1 MNCTLLEDHC
11 VRRTVILKKHDDYDI
26 DPDEPWRGDK
36 LKRQQTAEYLTPI
49 ITSIDQPFVISL
61 NAEYG
66 MGKTDFVRRWQHDL
80 NNQGFKT
87 AYFNAWES
95 DFSENALAAFMSS
108 LKFQLIEQTKGATQ
122 KSIKS
127 KIGNLAKKSGG
138 FLRYQAAPM
147 LARVAARKLLGEDE
161 LQALKDFELKEED
174 IENLT
179 SALAMEALASQ
190 EAAERSMVSF
200 RKEVGELVVAL
211 TKNEKDPA
219 KRKLIIF
226 VDELDR
232 CRPNYAL
239 EVLES
244 IKHLFSVPG
253 VIFIL
258 AVDETQLRETVK
270 TIYGSDMNGPGY
282 FARFFDWRLRLPKP
296 DFYEFS
302 DHLFQLYR
310 LDRLNVFVDGGLE
323 TAFANSRALISWFS
337 ATAEAF
343 NLSPREQIRCFTE
356 INLVLRGISAG
367 QIPFCPVLG
376 LLAVLKTVYPDEC
389 RILCMKQV
397 GVEVVKEKF
406 KTILNKISIPEIFGA
421 KIGIHTL
428 IEDWEIGP
436 SRVQSVYEK
445 IDKLERKHF
454 DSFGNHLDATEKAR
468 LVNLRFVRD
477 YVSSIPDIPEPKS
490 ILATVYVR
498 LERAS
503 FLLE

>member
-1 MNCTLLEDHC
+1 M
-11 VRRTVILKKHDDYDI
+11 ILKKHDDYDI

-49 ITSIDQPFVISL
+49 IASIDQPFVISL

-80 NNQGFKT
+80 NNRGFKT

-108 LKFQLIEQTKGATQ
+108 LKSQLIRQTKGAIQ

-127 KIGNLAKKSGG
+127 RIGNLAKKSGG
-138 FLRYQAAPM
+138 FLRHQAAPM
-147 LARVAARKLLGEDE
+147 LARAAVRKFLGEEE

-174 IENLT
+174 IQNLT
-179 SALAMEALASQ
+179 SALAIEALAAQ
-190 EAAERSMVSF
+190 EAGERSMVSF
-200 RKEVGELVVAL
+200 RNEVEDLVVDL
-211 TKNEKDPA
+211 TKNEEEPA

-282 FARFFDWRLRLPKP
+282 FSRFFDWRLQLPVP
-296 DFYEFS
+296 DYYAFATYLMSLYGIEGASCFEDPAVDNDFS
-302 DHLFQLYR
+302 NPLTLVSWFA
-310 LDRLNVFVDGGLE
+310 E
-323 TAFANSRALISWFS
+323 TASYFG
-337 ATAEAF
+337 
-343 NLSPREQIRCFTE
+343 LSPRQQIRCFTE
-356 INLVLRGISAG
+356 INLVIRSAPEG
-367 QIPFCPVLG
+367 QIPYCPVLG
-376 LLAVLKTVYPDEC
+376 FLVVLKEIYPDEC
-389 RILCMKQV
+389 RELCLRRGNFANSREILLKALAPLPCPLLFN
-397 GVEVVKEKF
+397 GPLE
-406 KTILNKISIPEIFGA
+406 LN
-421 KIGIHTL
+421 L
-428 IEDWEIGP
+428 IIDDWEKGKDQLRKVEDILDGIEENFGGP
-436 SRVQSVYEK
+436 MQRMQPKDRARHQNLRYV
-445 IDKLERKHF
+445 R
-454 DSFGNHLDATEKAR
+454 NHLRSAVGA
-468 LVNLRFVRD
+468 
-477 YVSSIPDIPEPKS
+477 PEPGS
-490 ILATVYVR
+490 LLATVYSR

-503 FLLE
+503 VILQ